1 MTACF
6 WQHPAALF
14 VLFVV
19 TPCIFA
25 TMSSPSEDIQSEV
38 EREIEKMYDHCE
50 EPIGMRAND
59 REGFQTPKRIRR
71 LGPLASSESLDSQR
85 TRVLGERTPGSTS
98 PVPSR
103 EAMLLSP
110 EKHLHEWDSFTSE
123 KKIAV
128 MYVAAVEYGGPPWI
142 FRGGPL
148 RQSPVLMQAEHET
161 GSASASEPRSGA

>member
-6 WQHPAALF
+6 WQHPAA
-14 VLFVV
+14 LFVV

-38 EREIEKMYDHCE
+38 EREIEQMYDHCE

-128 MYVAAVEYGGPPWI
+128 MYVAAVEYGGPPWV

-148 RQSPVLMQAEHET
+148 RQSPVLQGEGET
-161 GSASASEPRSGA
+161 GGASASEPRSGA

>member
-1 MTACF
+1 M
-6 WQHPAALF
+6 
-14 VLFVV
+14 
-19 TPCIFA
+19 
-25 TMSSPSEDIQSEV
+25 
-38 EREIEKMYDHCE
+38 
-50 EPIGMRAND
+50 
-59 REGFQTPKRIRR
+59 
-71 LGPLASSESLDSQR
+71 
-85 TRVLGERTPGSTS
+85 
-98 PVPSR
+98 PSR